1 MSIYFNFQIEGDRN
15 GDKIANEQIRL
26 KSGTI
31 IDDQSQYQVGID
43 RFKIPLANIP
53 LFRIYSNEYKL
64 GVGFRDSYGYD
75 NSGGNKYQGISNAI
89 GSMFGGRCINT
100 TTGQYGID
108 NDYQTGLGAVSELN
122 RKYID
127 INSQSEFTKL
137 LNKAYCQMFST
148 TCINQAPIST
158 YTISSP
164 AGANTFGS
172 GIANDGL
179 TSIGSVNITNV
190 VVAPYNGWV
199 GEMIVGVTLKIKK
212 LTSSVLG
219 NPCSLGELDFFLV
232 QYNGATA
239 LKTWYFNKGIM
250 RGVQDFNG
258 NTGVPGDIDKQIH
271 ITFSDEADID
281 AQDCYDGTLYNAY
294 ASGGT
299 GEPFIVY
306 SSATDGAGVLGQR
319 ADNPTLGQV
328 YTYSLQV
335 RNNSYQKDSANGV
348 SAFTGAATDIECVIK
363 TMKMRCINDTLTP
376 QNILHG
382 AVDTLIPQFKY
393 DTSNNKIF
401 LSRNNIYDLYF
412 GTQIYM
418 NNALKRLV
426 SFDEYK
432 VYDIDT
438 DVKALEYLS
447 VGLTQDSSKFGSV
460 YRFPLWLEKLNVGGD
475 VQGREPLE
483 WDEFYEAFDT
493 TFARDMLDS
502 IIITSGS
509 IASQGEI
516 VGNGQFTRK
525 TITDFKI
532 DPSTTKRDYLVY
544 QASGGARYYPLVS
557 SQPLRD
563 IDIII
568 FFQDIKGILRILTIP
583 PHQCCSLKLEF
594 RPNNMIYNY
603 Q

>member
-1 MSIYFNFQIEGDRN
+1 MSIYFNFQIEGDRD

-31 IDDQSQYQVGID
+31 VDDQSNYQVGID

-53 LFRIYSNEYKL
+53 LFRIYSNEYKFGL
-64 GVGFRDSYGYD
+64 GFRDSYGYD
-75 NSGGNKYQGISNAI
+75 NSGGNKYQGIANTI
-89 GSMFGGRCINT
+89 GSMFGGRCINIT
-100 TTGQYGID
+100 SGQYGID
-108 NDYQTGLGAVSELN
+108 NDYRTGLGAESELN

-137 LNKAYCQMFST
+137 LNKAYCQMFSSA
-148 TCINQAPIST
+148 CVNQAPIST
-158 YTISSP
+158 YTIQSP
-164 AGANTFGS
+164 GGANTFGS
-172 GIANDGL
+172 GVANDGI
-179 TSIGSVNITNV
+179 TTIGSVNIAHVPTT
-190 VVAPYNGWV
+190 PYSGWA
-199 GEMIVGVTLKIKK
+199 GEIIIGVTLKLKK
-212 LTSSVLG
+212 FTSSVPA
-219 NPCSLGELDFFLV
+219 NPCSLAELDFFLV
-232 QYNGATA
+232 QYDGATA

-250 RGVQDFNG
+250 RGVSDING
-258 NTGVPGDIDKQIH
+258 NTGVGSDIDKQIH
-271 ITFSDEADID
+271 ITFSEEADID

-299 GEPFIVY
+299 GEPFMVY
-306 SSATDGAGVLGQR
+306 ASATDGAGVLGQR
-319 ADNPTLGQV
+319 ADNPTVGQN
-328 YTYSLQV
+328 YTYTLNV
-335 RNNSYQKDSANGV
+335 RNNSYQKNSANGI
-348 SAFTGAATDIECVIK
+348 SASTGAATDIECVIQ
-363 TMKMRCINDTLTP
+363 TMKIRCIDELYTP
-376 QNILHG
+376 QNVLHG
-382 AVDTLIPQFKY
+382 GVDTLIPQFKF
-393 DTSNNKIF
+393 DTTMNKIF
-401 LSRNNIYDLYF
+401 LSRNNIYDIYF

-418 NNALKRLV
+418 NNALKRIV

-438 DVKALEYLS
+438 DAKALEFLS
-447 VGLTQDSSKFGSV
+447 VGLDQNSSKFGSV

-493 TFARDMLDS
+493 TYARDMLDA

-516 VGNGQFTRK
+516 VGNGEFTRK

-532 DPSTTKRDYLVY
+532 DPSSTHRDYLVY
-544 QASGGARYYPLVS
+544 QAAGGARYYPLIS
-557 SQPLRD
+557 TQPLRD

-603 Q
+603 E